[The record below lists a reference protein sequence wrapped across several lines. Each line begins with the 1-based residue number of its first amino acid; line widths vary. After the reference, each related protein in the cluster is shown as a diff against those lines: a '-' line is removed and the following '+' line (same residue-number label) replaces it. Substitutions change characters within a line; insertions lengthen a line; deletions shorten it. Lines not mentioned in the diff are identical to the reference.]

1 MASWNEKLRQ
11 SMENYS
17 QTPPEGL
24 WESVEAGLPRKKAAW
39 WPWVWGF
46 AAAAAAVLAVVVLWR
61 PQPASPVD
69 ILSSSEQL
77 AEVPEILPLA
87 SLGQNDSEEQPVVAE
102 ESAVAPAILS
112 DSEESAADDS
122 EEQPVVAEEPAV
134 APVIPSDS
142 EESAADDSEEQS
154 VVAEEPAVAPA
165 KRLYDAERRSARS
178 RIRTSVGLLA
188 GGLPGAATNSYT
200 SYGGMFTFAAAAP
213 GASNGAPKT
222 TTVSLLS
229 RNKPTETQVRHSLAL
244 RIGALANLSFNDWL
258 GVETG
263 LMLSNL
269 QSQSSVTTGNINTLT
284 DKTTSYVGVPLH
296 IVITPLRI
304 DRFALYTSAGP
315 MFEYGFRSV
324 STVDNYIGTE
334 QVNHDI
340 ATAKEQDPIFS
351 LGLNIGA
358 QWMLGDVGGLFV
370 QPGVSW
376 YLPGEDN
383 NASYYTEHPL
393 SFALSAGFRFVF

>member
-1 MASWNEKLRQ
+1 
-11 SMENYS
+11 MENYS

-102 ESAVAPAILS
+102 ESAVAPAIL
-112 DSEESAADDS
+112 
-122 EEQPVVAEEPAV
+122 
-134 APVIPSDS
+134 SDS